1 MYEYGILKPVNVILR
16 MGKGKSDNNGGNELN
31 WGTLY
36 VYIERSQQNPLY
48 SYYKLTKN
56 VFLKKKA
63 ARVRI
68 PAPQ

>member
-1 MYEYGILKPVNVILR
+1 